1 MPRLRGWNYVRPSC
15 GTSGDVYKTSRD
27 SHRILEAAD
36 GIEQGDVAG
45 PALFAAGLKTPLNR
59 LRAAVHRAVLTT
71 QGLGIS
77 KFRKA
82 RSRLYRSKI
91 LYVNT
96 N

>member
-45 PALFAAGLKTPLNR
+45 PALFAAGLKTPLDR
-59 LRAAVHRAVLTT
+59 LRAAVQALDRGDDAY
-71 QGLGIS
+71 GR
-77 KFRKA
+77 F
-82 RSRLYRSKI
+82 
-91 LYVNT
+91 
-96 N
+96 